1 MNFINITN
9 NVPIWRIDYSEVPQ
23 IVDLSSFMPD
33 AEQVRSLKF
42 NPAGE
47 RTTPTY
53 DYSDGVVPKDDTVT
67 PELIALRSGRLDKAD
82 IDNIKKSIYKDSKD
96 EMDSKRSEKMLEAV
110 EKQLG
115 LSDSK
120 DKKDV

>member
-1 MNFINITN
+1 MNFINVTN

-53 DYSDGVVPKDDTVT
+53 DYNDGVVPDNDTVT

-115 LSDSK
+115 LSDSEN
-120 DKKDV
+120 KKNV